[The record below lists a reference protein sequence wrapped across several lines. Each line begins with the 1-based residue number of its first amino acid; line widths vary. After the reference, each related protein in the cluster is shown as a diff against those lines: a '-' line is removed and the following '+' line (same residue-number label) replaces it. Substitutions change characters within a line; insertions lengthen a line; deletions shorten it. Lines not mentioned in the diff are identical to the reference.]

1 MMHDDR
7 WSSSDPELTNALR
20 ELYAAPADEA
30 YWDAL
35 ENRIIAYVAAGSSHA
50 EDTESWWAYLADMAR
65 PGMAAAA
72 ALILAAGALLVHSR
86 QLEVSN
92 AYASVI
98 NPAPPSVE
106 AATARAASV
115 GDGDFALHYIISR

>member
-1 MMHDDR
+1 MTQDR

-20 ELYAAPADEA
+20 ELYAAPADEH
-30 YWDAL
+30 YWNDL
-35 ENRIIAYVAAGSSHA
+35 EARIIAYVAAGNSS
-50 EDTESWWAYLADMAR
+50 EESESWWSYLADMAR
-65 PGMAAAA
+65 PGLVAAA
-72 ALILAAGALLVHSR
+72 ALILAASALLVHSR

-106 AATARAASV
+106 AATTRAAAI
-115 GDGDFALHYIISR
+115 GDGDFAIHYLISH

>member
-1 MMHDDR
+1 MTHDG
-7 WSSSDPELTNALR
+7 STAGNPELTAALR
-20 ELYAAPADEA
+20 ELYAAPTDER
-30 YWDAL
+30 YWDEFEA
-35 ENRIIAYVAAGSSHA
+35 RIIAYVAAGPSV
-50 EDTESWWAYLADMAR
+50 ENDSWWSALADMAR

-72 ALILAAGALLVHSR
+72 ALILAAGAALVHSR
-86 QLEVSN
+86 QLEVRN

-106 AATARAASV
+106 AATTRAASV

>member
-1 MMHDDR
+1 MTHDR
-7 WSSSDPELTNALR
+7 SVSSDPELTTALR
-20 ELYAAPADEA
+20 ELYAAPADER
-30 YWDAL
+30 YWADFEA
-35 ENRIIAYVAAGSSHA
+35 RIIAYVAAGQPR
-50 EDTESWWAYLADMAR
+50 EETTTWWSALSDMAR

-72 ALILAAGALLVHSR
+72 ALILAAGLALVHSR
-86 QLEVSN
+86 QLEVTS

-106 AATARAASV
+106 AATTRAASV